1 MQIVIFNIPVE
12 VIRKNIKNLHLSVLP
27 PDGRVRVSAPT
38 QLTDEAITMFVR
50 TKNNR
55 RSFNCSRVKASGSM
69 CPGKHYMFGVSST
82 FFKWNTATKAMLS
95 HFRVTRLF

>member
-27 PDGRVRVSAPT
+27 PDGRVRVSAPA

-50 TKNNR
+50 AKLGWIKKQQEKFQQQPR
-55 RSFNCSRVKASGSM
+55 QSERQYVSGETLYDL
-69 CPGKHYMFGVSST
+69 G
-82 FFKWNTATKAMLS
+82 
-95 HFRVTRLF
+95 